1 MLLLR
6 LLLLLLLLLPPMLV
20 AVDALGTAAARTS
33 SERLTRSR
41 NACSSRMPINLPLLL
56 PLPESAAASAFRFV
70 ASRCLLPSSTARP
83 SSSSVPVTRKAVRP
97 LTAPVT
103 LPPCV
108 LMRSSTPS
116 RLMFTKVPVT
126 TKLLPSR
133 QPAGEAGA
141 ATLDTAGEAAFF
153 FAGLFFAGLFLA
165 GLLLAGLLAGP
176 VFSEEE
182 AGLLPLLLLL
192 LLLLLLPEGAVD
204 AFSAGDFFTGSP
216 SVFTRL
222 GDGAEAVASSPG
234 ALFDASLSL
243 RRLTDNKGRNGRRRR
258 TRVRRW

>member
-6 LLLLLLLLLPPMLV
+6 LLLLLLLLLPPMLI

-182 AGLLPLLLLL
+182 AGLMPLLLLL
-192 LLLLLLPEGAVD
+192 LLLEGAVD

-222 GDGAEAVASSPG
+222 GDGAEAVASSLG